1 MLRCLAPLLRYQACV
16 GATRVQHLCACWCV
30 VVRRTRRRE
39 SPVLRFV
46 GFPLTLLLEMVTAVA
61 VSIFNETLHHLW
73 LIALAVTTGIHSIC
87 RLDLLL
93 ASSQTRTPLHIYRH
107 HNEPR
112 VQLYVPKEE
121 TFPIPVKYMDVTR
134 ATHTDLDVMQEK
146 RIDDYSNVD
155 ATRSLSD
162 SKGYMWS
169 CLRTFKQLP
178 DLISCGL
185 KDGAKF
191 GKPLRIEKNKNGKTK
206 NQNST
211 MLRRIQGN
219 P

>member
-1 MLRCLAPLLRYQACV
+1 
-16 GATRVQHLCACWCV
+16 
-30 VVRRTRRRE
+30 
-39 SPVLRFV
+39 
-46 GFPLTLLLEMVTAVA
+46 
-61 VSIFNETLHHLW
+61 
-73 LIALAVTTGIHSIC
+73 
-87 RLDLLL
+87 
-93 ASSQTRTPLHIYRH
+93 
-107 HNEPR
+107 
-112 VQLYVPKEE
+112 
-121 TFPIPVKYMDVTR
+121 MDVTK

-211 MLRRIQGN
+211 MLDD
-219 P
+219 